1 MWLGLATKLVPGIIK
16 TGMSIAANRR
26 KVKELQ
32 SVAEMR
38 HAEKMASGE
47 IEWKQETIAAQK
59 NDLKDEFVLILISIP
74 LLIAGWGVFSE
85 DEQIIAKLDTFFEQ
99 INSFPLWLQG
109 LIVGGYSTVLGI
121 KGVSTFKSK
130 K

>member
-1 MWLGLATKLVPGIIK
+1 MWLGLATKLVPGILK

-38 HAEKMASGE
+38 HAEKMANGE
-47 IEWKQETIAAQK
+47 IEWKQQQISAQK

-99 INSFPLWLQG
+99 INNFPLWLQG
-109 LIVGGYSTVLGI
+109 LIVGGYSTDLGI
-121 KGVSTFKSK
+121 KGVSTFKK

>member
-1 MWLGLATKLVPGIIK
+1 MWLNIAAKLVPGMIK

-47 IEWKQETIAAQK
+47 IEWKQQQISAQK

-85 DEQIIAKLDTFFEQ
+85 DERIIEKLDTFFEQ
-99 INSFPLWLQG
+99 INNFPLWLQG

-121 KGVSTFKSK
+121 KGVSTFKK

>member
-1 MWLGLATKLVPGIIK
+1 MWLNIAAKLVPGMIK

-38 HAEKMASGE
+38 HAEKMANGE
-47 IEWKQETIAAQK
+47 IEWKQQQISAQK

-85 DEQIIAKLDTFFEQ
+85 DERIIEKLDTFFEQ
-99 INSFPLWLQG
+99 INNFPLWLQG

-121 KGVSTFKSK
+121 KGVSTFKK

>member
-1 MWLGLATKLVPGIIK
+1 MWLNLAAKLVPGMIK
-16 TGMSIAANRR
+16 TGMSIASNRR

-32 SVAEMR
+32 SVAVMR

-47 IEWKQETIAAQK
+47 IEWKQQQISAQK

-99 INSFPLWLQG
+99 INNFPLWLQG

-121 KGVSTFKSK
+121 KGVSTFKK

>member
-1 MWLGLATKLVPGIIK
+1 MWLNIAAKLVPGILK

-47 IEWKQETIAAQK
+47 IEWKQQQISAQK

-85 DEQIIAKLDTFFEQ
+85 DEKIIAKLDTFFEQ
-99 INSFPLWLQG
+99 INNFPLWLQG
-109 LIVGGYSTVLGI
+109 LIVGGYSAVLGI
-121 KGVSTFKSK
+121 KGVSTLK
-130 K
+130 KK

>member
-1 MWLGLATKLVPGIIK
+1 MWLNLAAKLVPGMIK
-16 TGMSIAANRR
+16 TGMSIASNRR

-38 HAEKMASGE
+38 HAEKMASGK
-47 IEWKQETIAAQK
+47 IEWKQQQISAQK

-99 INSFPLWLQG
+99 INNFPLWLQG

-121 KGVSTFKSK
+121 KGVSTFKK

>member
-1 MWLGLATKLVPGIIK
+1 MWLGIAAKLVPGILK

-38 HAEKMASGE
+38 HAEKMANGE

-85 DEQIIAKLDTFFEQ
+85 DEQIIEKLDTFFEQ
-99 INSFPLWLQG
+99 INNFPLWLQG

>member
-1 MWLGLATKLVPGIIK
+1 MWLNLAAKLVPGMIK
-16 TGMSIAANRR
+16 TGMSIASNRR

-38 HAEKMASGE
+38 HAEKIASGE
-47 IEWKQETIAAQK
+47 IEWKQQQISAQK

-99 INSFPLWLQG
+99 INNFPLWLQG

-121 KGVSTFKSK
+121 KGVSTFKK

>member
-1 MWLGLATKLVPGIIK
+1 MWLNIAAKLVPGMIK
-16 TGMSIAANRR
+16 TGMSIASNRR

-47 IEWKQETIAAQK
+47 IEWKQQQNSAQK

-99 INSFPLWLQG
+99 INNFPLWLQG

-121 KGVSTFKSK
+121 KGVSTFKK

>member
-1 MWLGLATKLVPGIIK
+1 MWFNIAAKLVPGMIK

-47 IEWKQETIAAQK
+47 IEWKQQQISSQK

-85 DEQIIAKLDTFFEQ
+85 DEQIIAKLDIFFEQ
-99 INSFPLWLQG
+99 INNFPLWLQG

-121 KGVSTFKSK
+121 KGVSTFKK

>member
-1 MWLGLATKLVPGIIK
+1 MWLSIAAKLVPGILK

-47 IEWKQETIAAQK
+47 IEWKQQQISAQK

-85 DEQIIAKLDTFFEQ
+85 DEKIIAKLDTFFEQ
-99 INSFPLWLQG
+99 INNFPLWLQG
-109 LIVGGYSTVLGI
+109 LIVGGYSAVLGI
-121 KGVSTFKSK
+121 KGVSTFKK

>member
-1 MWLGLATKLVPGIIK
+1 MWLGLATKLVPGILK

-38 HAEKMASGE
+38 HAEKMANGE

-59 NDLKDEFVLILISIP
+59 NDLKDEFVLILISVP

-99 INSFPLWLQG
+99 INNFPLWLQG

-121 KGVSTFKSK
+121 KGVSTFKK

>member
-1 MWLGLATKLVPGIIK
+1 MWLNLAAKLVPGMIK
-16 TGMSIAANRR
+16 TGMSIASNRR

-38 HAEKMASGE
+38 HADKMASGE
-47 IEWKQETIAAQK
+47 IEWKQQQISAQK

-99 INSFPLWLQG
+99 INNFPLWLQG

-121 KGVSTFKSK
+121 KGVSTFKK

>member
-1 MWLGLATKLVPGIIK
+1 MWLNIAAKLVPGIIK
-16 TGMSIAANRR
+16 TGMSIASNRR

-32 SVAEMR
+32 SVAEMH

-47 IEWKQETIAAQK
+47 IEWKQQQISAQK

-99 INSFPLWLQG
+99 INNFPLWLQG

-121 KGVSTFKSK
+121 KGVSTFKK

>member
-1 MWLGLATKLVPGIIK
+1 MWLNIAAKLVPGMIK

-38 HAEKMASGE
+38 HAEKMANGE

-85 DEQIIAKLDTFFEQ
+85 DEKIIEKLDTFFEQ
-99 INSFPLWLQG
+99 INNFPLWLQG

-121 KGVSTFKSK
+121 KGVSTFKK

>member
-1 MWLGLATKLVPGIIK
+1 MWLGLATKLVPGILK

-38 HAEKMASGE
+38 HAEKMANGE
-47 IEWKQETIAAQK
+47 IEWKQETIASQK

-99 INSFPLWLQG
+99 INNFPLWLQG

-121 KGVSTFKSK
+121 KGVSTFKK

>member
-1 MWLGLATKLVPGIIK
+1 MWLNIAAKLVPGMIK
-16 TGMSIAANRR
+16 TGMSIASNRR

-47 IEWKQETIAAQK
+47 IEWKQQQISAQK

-85 DEQIIAKLDTFFEQ
+85 DEEIIAKLDTFFEQ
-99 INSFPLWLQG
+99 INNFPLWLQG
-109 LIVGGYSTVLGI
+109 LIVGGYSAVLGI
-121 KGVSTFKSK
+121 KGVSTFKK

>member
-1 MWLGLATKLVPGIIK
+1 MWLNIAAKLVPGIIK
-16 TGMSIAANRR
+16 TGMSIASNRR

-47 IEWKQETIAAQK
+47 IEWKQQQISAQK

-85 DEQIIAKLDTFFEQ
+85 DEQIIAKLDIFFEQ
-99 INSFPLWLQG
+99 INNFPLWLQG

-121 KGVSTFKSK
+121 KGVSTFKK

>member
-1 MWLGLATKLVPGIIK
+1 MWLNIAAKLVPGIIK
-16 TGMSIAANRR
+16 TGMSIASNRR
-26 KVKELQ
+26 KVKALQ

-47 IEWKQETIAAQK
+47 IEWKQQTISSQK

-74 LLIAGWGVFSE
+74 LLIAAYGVFSE
-85 DEQIIAKLDTFFEQ
+85 DEEIIAKLDIFFEQ
-99 INSFPLWLQG
+99 INNFPLWLQG

-121 KGVSTFKSK
+121 KGVSTFKK

>member
-1 MWLGLATKLVPGIIK
+1 MWFNIAAKLVPGMIK

-47 IEWKQETIAAQK
+47 IEWKQQTISAQK

-85 DEQIIAKLDTFFEQ
+85 DEQIIAKLDTFFQQ
-99 INSFPLWLQG
+99 INNFPLWLQG

-121 KGVSTFKSK
+121 KGVSTFKK

>member
-1 MWLGLATKLVPGIIK
+1 MWLGLATKLVPGILK

-38 HAEKMASGE
+38 HAEKMANGE
-47 IEWKQETIAAQK
+47 IEWKQQQISAQK

-85 DEQIIAKLDTFFEQ
+85 DEQIIAKLDIFFEQ
-99 INSFPLWLQG
+99 INNFPLWLQG

-121 KGVSTFKSK
+121 KGVSTFKK

>member
-1 MWLGLATKLVPGIIK
+1 MWLNLAAKLVPGMIK
-16 TGMSIAANRR
+16 TGMSIASNRR

-47 IEWKQETIAAQK
+47 IEWKQQQISAQK

-99 INSFPLWLQG
+99 INNFPFWLQG

-121 KGVSTFKSK
+121 KGVSTFKK

>member
-1 MWLGLATKLVPGIIK
+1 MWLGIAAKLVPGILK

-32 SVAEMR
+32 SVAEKR
-38 HAEKMASGE
+38 HAEKMANGE
-47 IEWKQETIAAQK
+47 IEWKQQQISAQK

-99 INSFPLWLQG
+99 INNFPLWLQG

-121 KGVSTFKSK
+121 KGVSTFKK

>member
-1 MWLGLATKLVPGIIK
+1 MWLGLATKLVPGILK

-32 SVAEMR
+32 YVAEMR
-38 HAEKMASGE
+38 HAEKMANGE
-47 IEWKQETIAAQK
+47 IEWKQQQISAQK

-85 DEQIIAKLDTFFEQ
+85 DEQIIAKLDIFFEQ
-99 INSFPLWLQG
+99 INNFPLWLQG

-121 KGVSTFKSK
+121 KGVSTFKK

>member
-1 MWLGLATKLVPGIIK
+1 MWLNIAAKLVPGIIK
-16 TGMSIAANRR
+16 TGMSIASNRR

-47 IEWKQETIAAQK
+47 IEWKQQQISAQK
-59 NDLKDEFVLILISIP
+59 NDLKDEYVLILISIQ

-99 INSFPLWLQG
+99 INNFPLWLQG

-121 KGVSTFKSK
+121 KGVSTFKK

>member
-1 MWLGLATKLVPGIIK
+1 MWLSIAAKLVPGILK

-47 IEWKQETIAAQK
+47 IEWKQQQISAQK

-85 DEQIIAKLDTFFEQ
+85 DEKIIEKLDIFFEQ
-99 INSFPLWLQG
+99 INNFPLWLQG

-121 KGVSTFKSK
+121 KGVSTFKK

>member
-1 MWLGLATKLVPGIIK
+1 MWLGLATKLVPGMIK
-16 TGMSIAANRR
+16 TGMSIASNRR

-47 IEWKQETIAAQK
+47 IEWKQQQISAQK

-85 DEQIIAKLDTFFEQ
+85 DEEIISKLDTFFEQ
-99 INSFPLWLQG
+99 INNFPLWLQG

-121 KGVSTFKSK
+121 KGVSTFKK

>member
-1 MWLGLATKLVPGIIK
+1 MWLGLATKLVPGILK

-38 HAEKMASGE
+38 NAEKMANGE
-47 IEWKQETIAAQK
+47 IDWKQETIAAQK

-85 DEQIIAKLDTFFEQ
+85 DEEIISKLDTFFEQ
-99 INSFPLWLQG
+99 INNFPLWLQG

-121 KGVSTFKSK
+121 KGVSTFKK

>member
-1 MWLGLATKLVPGIIK
+1 MWLNIAAKLVPGILK

-47 IEWKQETIAAQK
+47 IEWKQQQISAQK

-85 DEQIIAKLDTFFEQ
+85 DEEIIAKLDTFFEQ
-99 INSFPLWLQG
+99 INNFPLWLQG
-109 LIVGGYSTVLGI
+109 LIVGGYSAVLGI
-121 KGVSTFKSK
+121 KGVSTFKK

>member
-1 MWLGLATKLVPGIIK
+1 MWLSIASKLVPGMIK
-16 TGMSIAANRR
+16 TGMSIASNRR

-47 IEWKQETIAAQK
+47 IEWKQQQISAQK

-99 INSFPLWLQG
+99 INNFPLWLQG

-121 KGVSTFKSK
+121 KGVSTFKK

>member
-1 MWLGLATKLVPGIIK
+1 MWLGIAAKLVPGILK

-38 HAEKMASGE
+38 HAEKMANGE
-47 IEWKQETIAAQK
+47 IEWKQQQISAQK

-99 INSFPLWLQG
+99 INNFPLWLQG

-121 KGVSTFKSK
+121 KGVSTFKK

>member
-1 MWLGLATKLVPGIIK
+1 MWLGLATKLVPGILK

-38 HAEKMASGE
+38 HAEKMANGE
-47 IEWKQETIAAQK
+47 IEWTQQQISAQK

-99 INSFPLWLQG
+99 INNFPLWLQG

-121 KGVSTFKSK
+121 KGVSTFKK

>member
-1 MWLGLATKLVPGIIK
+1 MWMNIAAKLVQGIIK

-47 IEWKQETIAAQK
+47 IEWKQQTISAQK

-99 INSFPLWLQG
+99 INNFPLWLQG

-121 KGVSTFKSK
+121 KGVSTFKK

>member
-121 KGVSTFKSK
+121 KGVSTFKK

>member
-1 MWLGLATKLVPGIIK
+1 
-16 TGMSIAANRR
+16 MSIASNRR

-47 IEWKQETIAAQK
+47 IEWKQQTISSQK

-74 LLIAGWGVFSE
+74 LLIAAYGVFSE
-85 DEQIIAKLDTFFEQ
+85 DEEIIAKLDIFFEQ
-99 INSFPLWLQG
+99 INNFPLWLQG

-121 KGVSTFKSK
+121 KGVSTFKK